1 MNRRSLVPRGG
12 RLRVLAQAALALAL
26 GVALA
31 GCGGDDDGGGS
42 SEPSAASSGS
52 AFPVTIAHKYGS
64 TTIKAA
70 PERVVTLGL
79 TDQDAAIAVGVVPVG
94 AVDFFGERP
103 FGNWPWVKDKWTP
116 APTIVGERDEYQVEK
131 IVGLKPDLIIAQYSG
146 MTQAQYTTLS
156 KIAPVVAQIK
166 EFPDYA
172 APWQDMA
179 TVIGKALGKEAE
191 MTKILG
197 DIDAKLAQVKK
208 DNPGFAKQTAVVADP
223 SEPGVYAAFT
233 ETDPKAQLLRDMGFT
248 LSDEVT
254 KIGGKENAAVLS
266 AERLDV
272 LDVDRLVLLTSD
284 AAVRSRVEKDP
295 AFAALKVVKEKRV
308 TWVSY
313 TDEPPIGGALTFV
326 TPLSVPY
333 AIDQLAPLLKAG
345 S

>member
-1 MNRRSLVPRGG
+1 MRLVPRGG
-12 RLRVLAQAALALAL
+12 RRRVFAQAALALAL
-26 GVALA
+26 GVALT
-31 GCGGDDDGGGS
+31 GCGGDDGVS
-42 SEPSAASSGS
+42 SGEPAVSAASG

-70 PERVVTLGL
+70 PKRVVTLGL
-79 TDQDAAIAVGVVPVG
+79 TDQDAAIAVGTVPIG

-103 FGNWPWVKDKWTP
+103 FGNWPWVKDKWTQ

-146 MTQAQYTTLS
+146 MTREQYTTLS

-172 APWQDMA
+172 APWQDMSK
-179 TVIGKALGKEAE
+179 VIGKALGKAAE
-191 MTKILG
+191 MDTVLAN
-197 DIDAKLAQVKK
+197 IDAELARVKK
-208 DNPGFAKQTAVVADP
+208 DNPGWANQTVVVADP

-233 ETDPKAQLLRDMGFT
+233 ATDPKAQLLRDMGFK

-272 LDVDRLVLLTSD
+272 LDVDRLVLLATD
-284 AAVRSRVEKDP
+284 GTVRPRVEKDP
-295 AFAALKVVKEKRV
+295 AFAALKVAKEKRT
-308 TWVSY
+308 TWLSY
-313 TDEPPIGGALTFV
+313 TDDPPIGGALTFV
-326 TPLSVPY
+326 TPLSVPW
-333 AIDQLAPLLKAG
+333 AIDQLATQLKSDG
-345 S
+345 

>member
-1 MNRRSLVPRGG
+1 MKK
-12 RLRVLAQAALALAL
+12 LRILAQATLALAL

-31 GCGGDDDGGGS
+31 GCGSDENTGS
-42 SEPSAASSGS
+42 SEPSTSAGSG

-64 TTIKAA
+64 TTIPKK

-79 TDQDAAIAVGVVPVG
+79 TDQDSVIALGTVPVG

-103 FGNWPWVKDKWTP
+103 FGNWPWVKDKWNP

-131 IVGLKPDLIIAQYSG
+131 IVGLKPDLILAQYSG
-146 MTQAQYTTLS
+146 MTQEQYTTLS

-179 TVIGKALGKEAE
+179 KVIGRALGQEAE
-191 MTKILG
+191 MDTILG
-197 DIDAKLAQVKK
+197 AIDDKLAKVKA
-208 DNPGFAKQTAVVADP
+208 DNPGWANQTAVVVDP

-233 ETDPKAQLLRDMGFT
+233 ETDPKAQLLRDMGFK
-248 LSDEVT
+248 LSPEVT

-272 LDVDRLVLLTSD
+272 LDVDRLVLLASD
-284 AAVRSRVEKDP
+284 KTVQPRVEKDP
-295 AFAALKVVKEKRV
+295 AFAALTVAKEKRT
-308 TWVSY
+308 TWLTY
-313 TDEPPIGGALTFV
+313 TDEPPVGGALTFV
-326 TPLSVPY
+326 TPLSVPW
-333 AIDQLAPLLKAG
+333 AVDQLVKQLQ
-345 S
+345 